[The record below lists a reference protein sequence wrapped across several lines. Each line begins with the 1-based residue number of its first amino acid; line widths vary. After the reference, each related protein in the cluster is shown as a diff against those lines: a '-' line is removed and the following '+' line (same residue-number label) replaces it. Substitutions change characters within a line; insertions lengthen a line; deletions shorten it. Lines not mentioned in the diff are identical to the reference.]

1 MAHLNKVRVI
11 RADNS
16 NDLEDRVNAFLEES
30 STLPGFCCMNLC
42 YQVTSVT
49 DPRKNSLSINYM
61 IMKYSVMIHYV
72 VNDNIKED
80 TEKALKGM

>member
-16 NDLEDRVNAFLEES
+16 NDLENRVNTFLEEAAS
-30 STLPGFCCMNLC
+30 LPRFCCMNLC
-42 YQVTSVT
+42 YQVTSAV
-49 DPRKNSLSINYM
+49 DYQKNSLSSNYM
-61 IMKYSVMIHYV
+61 LMKYSVMVHYV

-80 TEKALKGM
+80 TEKALKG